1 MAYTAYYLSPDRRLA
16 GDVDDS
22 QIRSI
27 LESESGVLWVDFTE
41 PDDGDRDLL
50 LNIFGFH
57 PLTVDAVLDQAP
69 QTVRV
74 EDFGRYVFINAQSV
88 DYTLDED
95 VLQTADLT
103 IFIGSNY
110 VVTAH
115 DVYMPSVDAIRRL
128 VEVDGRP
135 MMKGSVFFAYSH
147 FQALLQA
154 VTPALDRMSDRAD
167 AIEDRILA
175 HPDESALTAVMTL
188 KRSSLSL
195 SRALVPQREILSRLG
210 RREFDLI
217 GEGADLYFRDL
228 FEYLVRVQAAND
240 VIRERADT
248 SLATYLSAVSNRQNE
263 IMKVLSIVA
272 TIFMPLGLIAGI
284 FGMNFEYMPGIRV
297 SLGLPHHMGGNLGRS
312 RIDAL
317 DALVEAMDSWR
328 EQGLQEQKAGKIRSH
343 GHRSSSSDQLL
354 RPCRRPV
361 PCGGESASNSTQ
373 PESDGAPSIPLA
385 PSTLQPRFDNQ
396 ERMYHHRLM
405 WLLTTHSQDDLAVA
419 QNGTDTTKKTSESLV
434 HTFPCFDLHHV
445 TWRSRELYNNEEN
458 ATECHTMPQI

>member
-1 MAYTAYYLSPDRRLA
+1 MAYTAYYLTPDHRLIS
-16 GDVDDS
+16 DMDES
-22 QIRSI
+22 RIRSI
-27 LESESGVLWVDFTE
+27 LESESGVLWVDVTE

-50 LNIFGFH
+50 LNTFGFH
-57 PLTVDAVLDQAP
+57 PLTVDAVVDQAS

-74 EDFGRYVFINAQSV
+74 EDFGRYIFINAQSV

-95 VLQTADLT
+95 VLQTADLS

-110 VVTAH
+110 VVTTH
-115 DVYMPSVDAIRRL
+115 DIYMPSIEAIGNL

-154 VTPALDRMSDRAD
+154 ITPALDRMSDRAD
-167 AIEDRILA
+167 AIEDRIIA
-175 HPDESALTAVMTL
+175 NPDESAITAVMTL

-195 SRALVPQREILSRLG
+195 SRALIPQREILSRLG

-284 FGMNFEYMPGIRV
+284 FGMNFEYMPGTDYRWGYHIILGV
-297 SLGLPHHMGGNLGRS
+297 TIIALSLMLWMLWLKRWLVGGSKIFRS
-312 RIDAL
+312 RRLGKFVPTDID
-317 DALVEAMDSWR
+317 
-328 EQGLQEQKAGKIRSH
+328 
-343 GHRSSSSDQLL
+343 
-354 RPCRRPV
+354 P
-361 PCGGESASNSTQ
+361 
-373 PESDGAPSIPLA
+373 
-385 PSTLQPRFDNQ
+385 
-396 ERMYHHRLM
+396 HRLTNYVGRAAART
-405 WLLTTHSQDDLAVA
+405 LR
-419 QNGTDTTKKTSESLV
+419 
-434 HTFPCFDLHHV
+434 
-445 TWRSRELYNNEEN
+445 WRVR
-458 ATECHTMPQI
+458 

>member
-1 MAYTAYYLSPDRRLA
+1 MAFTAYYVSPDSRLIR
-16 GDVDDS
+16 DVDDS
-22 QIRSI
+22 HIRSI
-27 LESESGVLWVDFTE
+27 LESESGVLWVDITE

-50 LNIFGFH
+50 LNAFVFH
-57 PLTVDAVLDQAP
+57 PLTIDAVLDQAP
-69 QTVRV
+69 QTARV

-95 VLQTADLT
+95 ILQTADLT

-115 DVYMPSVDAIRRL
+115 AVYMPSVDAIRRL

-195 SRALVPQREILSRLG
+195 SRALVPQREILSRMG

-217 GEGADLYFRDL
+217 GEGTDLYFRDL

-284 FGMNFEYMPGIRV
+284 FGMNFENMPGTEYRWGYHIIWV
-297 SLGLPHHMGGNLGRS
+297 VTLIALGLMLWMLWLKRWIVGGSKVFRSRRLGRFVPTD
-312 RIDAL
+312 ID
-317 DALVEAMDSWR
+317 
-328 EQGLQEQKAGKIRSH
+328 
-343 GHRSSSSDQLL
+343 
-354 RPCRRPV
+354 P
-361 PCGGESASNSTQ
+361 
-373 PESDGAPSIPLA
+373 
-385 PSTLQPRFDNQ
+385 
-396 ERMYHHRLM
+396 HRLTNYLGRAATRTM
-405 WLLTTHSQDDLAVA
+405 R
-419 QNGTDTTKKTSESLV
+419 
-434 HTFPCFDLHHV
+434 
-445 TWRSRELYNNEEN
+445 WRVR
-458 ATECHTMPQI
+458 

>member
-1 MAYTAYYLSPDRRLA
+1 MAYTTYYLSPDERLA
-16 GDVDDS
+16 TDVHDS
-22 QIRSI
+22 QVRSI
-27 LESESGVLWVDFTE
+27 LESESGVLWVDITE
-41 PDDGDRDLL
+41 PDDDDRDLL
-50 LNIFGFH
+50 LNAFGFH
-57 PLTVDAVLDQAP
+57 PLAVDSVMDNSP

-115 DVYMPSVDAIRRL
+115 DVYMPSIEAIRKL

-154 VTPALDRMSDRAD
+154 ISPALDRMSDRAD

-195 SRALVPQREILSRLG
+195 SRALAPQREILSRLG

-240 VIRERADT
+240 IVRERADT

-284 FGMNFEYMPGIRV
+284 FGMNFEYMPGTEFRWGYHIV
-297 SLGLPHHMGGNLGRS
+297 WVVTLVALGLMLWMLWLKRWVVGGSRVFRS
-312 RIDAL
+312 RRLTRFVPTDID
-317 DALVEAMDSWR
+317 
-328 EQGLQEQKAGKIRSH
+328 
-343 GHRSSSSDQLL
+343 
-354 RPCRRPV
+354 P
-361 PCGGESASNSTQ
+361 
-373 PESDGAPSIPLA
+373 
-385 PSTLQPRFDNQ
+385 
-396 ERMYHHRLM
+396 HRLTNYVGRAASRTM
-405 WLLTTHSQDDLAVA
+405 R
-419 QNGTDTTKKTSESLV
+419 
-434 HTFPCFDLHHV
+434 
-445 TWRSRELYNNEEN
+445 WRVR
-458 ATECHTMPQI
+458 